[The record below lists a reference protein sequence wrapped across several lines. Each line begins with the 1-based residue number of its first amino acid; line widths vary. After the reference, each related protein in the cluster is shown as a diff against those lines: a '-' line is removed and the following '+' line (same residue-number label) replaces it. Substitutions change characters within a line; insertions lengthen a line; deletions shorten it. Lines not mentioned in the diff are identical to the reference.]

1 VLDHNQ
7 GLRFD
12 VYERVHLSDEVAA
25 IDELEEIELTPHIE
39 IVDQEEQVL
48 LRGNLLLSGLYN
60 SQQAGGTQL
69 LEYWIP
75 VEITLPMNRVHRLED
90 LAVDIDNFD
99 VDLLSARTLSITG
112 VLSLRGLIA
121 EERPVYEQ
129 WEETEEPFTVV
140 HRVEPEEEEERQA
153 NAASESIPVAEGP
166 ARPYAPP
173 ESPIHGATEQS
184 ARRTRQQPAAP
195 PLEPTLP
202 RQTPARTPEAKV
214 SAVPEPVVEPARPVA
229 AEEPAAKAAPVQPE
243 PSIPEPIQ
251 AAPPVSPPKTAPLSI
266 SSPRQPKA
274 SAPPSVAGA
283 NRPDKPTAVT
293 ELAAEPAAQQPFQ
306 TRSAEPQAA
315 PQAAK
320 AAEQAD
326 NEPVSWAGFA
336 ESDEREPSAPSQ
348 LSEESAPI
356 EELSA
361 AEPVEEE
368 APPRPEMKIAF
379 AGKRPE
385 PGEPEDSIGLK
396 SLLPNAQKSAENR
409 QQAKQSEE
417 EETPEPQATS
427 NAGDEVEWKRL
438 FLSKSGEETEF
449 RRIRMCIVQREETLE
464 EIAERYQLGSREI
477 ILYNRLPDHSVSEGQ
492 VLHIP

>member
-1 VLDHNQ
+1 MLDHNQ

-12 VYERVHLSDEVAA
+12 VYERIHLSDEVAA

-48 LRGNLLLSGLYN
+48 LRGNLLLSGLYD

-140 HRVEPEEEEERQA
+140 HRVDPEEERQA
-153 NAASESIPVAEGP
+153 IPASESIPVAEGP

-173 ESPIHGATEQS
+173 ESPIHGAAEQS

-214 SAVPEPVVEPARPVA
+214 SAVPEPVAEPARSVA
-229 AEEPAAKAAPVQPE
+229 PEEPAAKAAPIQPV
-243 PSIPEPIQ
+243 PSIPEAVQ
-251 AAPPVSPPKTAPLSI
+251 AAPPVGPPKTAPLSVA
-266 SSPRQPKA
+266 SPRQPKA
-274 SAPPSVAGA
+274 SAPPAA
-283 NRPDKPTAVT
+283 AAHRLDKPSAVT
-293 ELAAEPAAQQPFQ
+293 EPTAEPAAQQPFQ
-306 TRSAEPQAA
+306 TRSAEPLAA

-320 AAEQAD
+320 TAEQAD
-326 NEPVSWAGFA
+326 TEPVSWAGFA
-336 ESDEREPSAPSQ
+336 ESDEREPTASPQ
-348 LSEESAPI
+348 LSEDTGPT

-368 APPRPEMKIAF
+368 ASPRPEMKIAF

-396 SLLPNAQKSAENR
+396 SLLPNAQKAADIR
-409 QQAKQSEE
+409 QQAKPLEE
-417 EETPEPQATS
+417 EEAPEPQAAS

-477 ILYNRLPDHSVSEGQ
+477 ILYNRLPDHSISEGQ